1 MIAAIAGDVATG
13 GDEVLLWE
21 GDSEGPVVRFATDIV
36 SAELL
41 MPFASSVSRRL
52 LFTRVVLSLRPI
64 EVAFNKIWCLERKA

>member
-1 MIAAIAGDVATG
+1 MAAIAGDVATG

-21 GDSEGPVVRFATDIV
+21 GDSEGPVVRCATDMV

-41 MPFASSVSRRL
+41 IPFVSSASRRR

-64 EVAFNKIWCLERKA
+64 EVAFNNI

>member
-1 MIAAIAGDVATG
+1 MAAIAGDVATG

-36 SAELL
+36 SAELF
-41 MPFASSVSRRL
+41 MPFASSPSRRL

-64 EVAFNKIWCLERKA
+64 EVAFSKI